1 MKCNIYNE
9 EGILVA
15 CDEDSILEL
24 LAENGY
30 EIETKKEK
38 NPAHDWPTYIEQAK
52 KTGLE
57 SPIPYKVIPYKN
69 GVGIKKI
76 EFFKPIKNGSL

>member
-1 MKCNIYNE
+1 MSIYIKTTKIRSKMKYKIYNE

-30 EIETKKEK
+30 EI
-38 NPAHDWPTYIEQAK
+38 
-52 KTGLE
+52 KT
-57 SPIPYKVIPYKN
+57 
-69 GVGIKKI
+69 KI
-76 EFFKPIKNGSL
+76 EKKQKKNNHEKR

>member
-1 MKCNIYNE
+1 MKYKIYNE

-30 EIETKKEK
+30 EIKTEKEKKESE
-38 NPAHDWPTYIEQAK
+38 DQ
-52 KTGLE
+52 
-57 SPIPYKVIPYKN
+57 
-69 GVGIKKI
+69 
-76 EFFKPIKNGSL
+76 

>member
-1 MKCNIYNE
+1 MEHNSTQIFSWVRLNARVHFTPAGRKYNIYNE

-30 EIETKKEK
+30 EIKIKKEK
-38 NPAHDWPTYIEQAK
+38 T
-52 KTGLE
+52 E
-57 SPIPYKVIPYKN
+57 S
-69 GVGIKKI
+69 
-76 EFFKPIKNGSL
+76 EE

>member
-1 MKCNIYNE
+1 MSIYIKTTKIRGKMKYKIYNE

-30 EIETKKEK
+30 EI
-38 NPAHDWPTYIEQAK
+38 
-52 KTGLE
+52 KT
-57 SPIPYKVIPYKN
+57 
-69 GVGIKKI
+69 KI
-76 EFFKPIKNGSL
+76 EKKKKKNNHEKR